1 MDLIDILKGVELC
14 RGLNAEQLSRLAAI
28 SHQEQYQA
36 DQHIFEQGV
45 RGEKMYVITRGE
57 VEIRV
62 KDGRGSKHTTVYLGQ
77 GQIFGEMALLD
88 QSDRSAAVIAC
99 QDNTIVYSISSEDFL
114 ALCTS
119 DTALGYIM
127 MRNMAMDLSFK
138 LRHRNLDP
146 SSASS

>member
-1 MDLIDILKGVELC
+1 MELVDILKRFELC
-14 RGLNAEQLSRLAAI
+14 RGLNEQQLERLASI
-28 SHQEQYQA
+28 SHREQFNA
-36 DQHIFEQGV
+36 DQPIFDQGA
-45 RGEKMYVITRGE
+45 RGDKMYVITGGE
-57 VEIRV
+57 VEIRI
-62 KDGRGSKHTTVYLGQ
+62 KHGRGIKPTSVYLGQ

-99 QDNTIVYSISSEDFL
+99 QDNTTVYSISSQDFL
-114 ALCTS
+114 SLCTS

-146 SSASS
+146 SSAT

>member
-1 MDLIDILKGVELC
+1 MELADILKGVELC
-14 RGLNAEQLSRLAAI
+14 RGLNSDQLERLAAI
-28 SHQEQYQA
+28 SHQEQFNA
-36 DQHIFEQGV
+36 DQPIFDQGA

-57 VEIRV
+57 VEIRI
-62 KDGRGSKHTTVYLGQ
+62 KDGKGGKHTTVYLGQ

-99 QDNTIVYSISSEDFL
+99 QNNTIVYSISSKDFL
-114 ALCTS
+114 ALCTA

-146 SSASS
+146 SSAS

>member
-1 MDLIDILKGVELC
+1 MELVDILKGVELC
-14 RGLNAEQLSRLAAI
+14 RGLNTEQLGRLAAI
-28 SHQEQYQA
+28 SHKEEYNA
-36 DQHIFEQGV
+36 DQPIFDQGT

-57 VEIRV
+57 VEIRI
-62 KDGRGSKHTTVYLGQ
+62 KDGKGSKHTTLYLGQ

-99 QDNTIVYSISSEDFL
+99 RDHTTVYSISSGDFL
-114 ALCTS
+114 NLCTS

-146 SSASS
+146 SSAS